1 MLSQA
6 WDNIRCYAELSDTR
20 RCCTDEMELTK
31 IQDIKNTRISIRLPD
46 ILDVLKVEC
55 EALNDIQTRVCFRLK
70 DNTYMVKPG
79 IVAGVED
86 FVETLRAK
94 DREYLKKIEQQRKK
108 SQREANNDKSANIN
122 QTPPSQP
129 LTANSS
135 AGSSLALLSTDNS
148 PSTPTKALLSINDCK
163 QSINEFIEKWCKSH
177 TPGILLHESNDYTLF
192 VKESNVH
199 LKCNCGIE
207 MTLPFQRKTKTFQI
221 SSFYRHIKQT
231 NCSVIKQKQNTNEQR
246 TTNVQTK
253 DDDQSDIATVVEDVD
268 NSQTHHLDL
277 KRRACFIYPNTNEY
291 VVRPGIKY
299 NIEYVTELLRRFQQN
314 FDKLNNNDTNL
325 FKTTTTCLQANE
337 QPATLLKNLNDFVN
351 NSREQNEHQPFLFA
365 FLENIINNLGRSK
378 NNYEY
383 NEYVHRFA
391 ITLHILAGSNTYEF
405 IRINLPGALPS
416 VSTLEQH
423 NKNIDLKMN
432 ECQFQF
438 DRLKGHLDTINSNF
452 VFLSEDCS
460 SVVNIVRSAYGADTK
475 LVAIDILRRWI
486 YIYEQCKLN
495 DIRIIGYST
504 DCDNGIHLGTKIR
517 NRLLSKRVQLFMG
530 KQSVDI
536 THLSSLIEN
545 YSKLDHNL
553 VRSDIFPHDRQN
565 FSSCLKISS
574 VDHLKINSYMTNEGN
589 KDNSNQLT
597 TKDVE
602 EIVQKAYYNAKTFID
617 RLKMNK
623 LLKQN
628 NIYNLNELSN
638 YVYKRLSQSLKTVD
652 YSKIKNDDKNDNSSG
667 GSSSDNSNSS
677 SSDDEDSEIF
687 SGSGNESENN
697 DDNMILQST
706 KQQFDGIKLYDSI
719 NETNKQSFFRV

>member
-1 MLSQA
+1 MIRGLVTALGDEKYYVRLSA
-6 WDNIRCYAELSDTR
+6 SEALAEIGDKAATSEVIRALLTALGDAHADVRRGACKALWNIGDKAATSEVIRALVTALGDESKEVRSSACEALVAFGEKASINDSMIGLKYLLSVDR
-20 RCCTDEMELTK
+20 FCLKKKYPRLKFQSNSTDEMELTK

-504 DCDNGIHLGTKIR
+504 DCDSKYLKAVRLTNGFFSRLPNINLIDIYHADLFEIDPPHKWNHGFIWTEIIVS
-517 NRLLSKRVQLFMG
+517 LLSRWNTF
-530 KQSVDI
+530 
-536 THLSSLIEN
+536 
-545 YSKLDHNL
+545 
-553 VRSDIFPHDRQN
+553 
-565 FSSCLKISS
+565 
-574 VDHLKINSYMTNEGN
+574 GN
-589 KDNSNQLT
+589 KNS
-597 TKDVE
+597 
-602 EIVQKAYYNAKTFID
+602 
-617 RLKMNK
+617 
-623 LLKQN
+623 
-628 NIYNLNELSN
+628 
-638 YVYKRLSQSLKTVD
+638 
-652 YSKIKNDDKNDNSSG
+652 
-667 GSSSDNSNSS
+667 
-677 SSDDEDSEIF
+677 
-687 SGSGNESENN
+687 
-697 DDNMILQST
+697 
-706 KQQFDGIKLYDSI
+706 
-719 NETNKQSFFRV
+719 